1 MQLAE
6 KQEEEHRQLQSVMHF
21 METKNAI
28 QKAAENG
35 DQITIHHLVIHQDM
49 SFNNSRVKT

>member
-28 QKAAENG
+28 QKAAENV

-49 SFNNSRVKT
+49 PFNNSRVKT

>member
-6 KQEEEHRQLQSVMHF
+6 KQEEEHRQAF
-21 METKNAI
+21 YGNTKNAI